1 MAGDKKALIKETLSF
16 LIFPPERRVSVGD
29 GELDGVLLTRELR
42 NGAGGGASGQVNM
55 RLALHLAEV
64 SMLDIC
70 HCTCSRP

>member
-1 MAGDKKALIKETLSF
+1 M
-16 LIFPPERRVSVGD
+16 GD

-55 RLALHLAEV
+55 WLALHLAEV

-70 HCTCSRP
+70 RCMCSRPWKSTLARGSRWDYTPLPF